1 MSIEKEDD
9 DLKGFMNELEE
20 SCDVKF
26 GSKTKEDIV
35 QLEPISEEDFEKRL
49 MAGVAML
56 LESCTEVSHELKTRI
71 KSGDNYEGTMMGF
84 AQSTDNTIK
93 ALKFIETRRNLK
105 LKEEIDQRKMAT
117 QQDHRLAIEDKKN
130 EGKALSNVKNLTQN
144 NNTFVG
150 NPDEF
155 FKRMQNIEAGI
166 DVEEVSVVEED

>member
-1 MSIEKEDD
+1 MSREDGED
-9 DLKGFMNELEE
+9 DLKGFMDELEE
-20 SCDVKF
+20 SCDVNF
-26 GSKTKEDIV
+26 GTKAKEDIV
-35 QLEPISEEDFEKRL
+35 QLAPIAEEDFENRL

-56 LESCTEVSHELKTRI
+56 LESCGEVAHELSTRI

-117 QQDHRLAIEDKKN
+117 QQEHRLAIEDKKN

-150 NPDEF
+150 SPDEF
-155 FKRMQNIEAGI
+155 IKRMKDIEAGN
-166 DVEEVSVVEED
+166 VVDIVDEAVKD

>member
-1 MSIEKEDD
+1 MSSEDEED
-9 DLKGFMNELEE
+9 DLKGFMDELEE

-26 GSKTKEDIV
+26 GDKSKEEIV
-35 QLEPISEEDFEKRL
+35 KLPPITEEDFENRL

-56 LESCTEVSHELKTRI
+56 LESCGEVAHELKTRI

-117 QQDHRLAIEDKKN
+117 QQEHRLEIEEKKN
-130 EGKALSNVKNLTQN
+130 EGKAMSSVKSLTQ

-150 NPDEF
+150 SPDEF
-155 FKRMQNIEAGI
+155 IKRMKNLEAGVEV
-166 DVEEVSVVEED
+166 DVEEVKD